1 MVWKPAEGGETLS
14 AEAWAAGE
22 TTEAEAQAGTTEV
35 AVVEVAVEIVAE
47 PAETDDLL
55 SPPGAEP
62 DAAAEEGPV
71 P

>member
-1 MVWKPAEGGETLS
+1 
-14 AEAWAAGE
+14 
-22 TTEAEAQAGTTEV
+22 
-35 AVVEVAVEIVAE
+35 VEIVAE